1 MLFIDLSFVYRSV
14 LAEAVGKPFGCF
26 LTQRPGQCLHAFG
39 VVSCY
44 STVNG
49 DGVIQRL
56 ELDILVLLHE
66 AGRIGL
72 PEHPK
77 ELTDGNVHVLVRCF

>member
-1 MLFIDLSFVYRSV
+1 MLFIDLCFVDCSV
-14 LAEAVGKPFGCF
+14 LTKAVGKPFGGF
-26 LTQRPGQCLHAFG
+26 LTQRLGQCLHAFG
-39 VVSCY
+39 VVSGY

-49 DGVIQRL
+49 YGVIQRF

-72 PEHPK
+72 LEHPQ
-77 ELTDGNVHVLVRCF
+77 ELIDCNIHILVRCF